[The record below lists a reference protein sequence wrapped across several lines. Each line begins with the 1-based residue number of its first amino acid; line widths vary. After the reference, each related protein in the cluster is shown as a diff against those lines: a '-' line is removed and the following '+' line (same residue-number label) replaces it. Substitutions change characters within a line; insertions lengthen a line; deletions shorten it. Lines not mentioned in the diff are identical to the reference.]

1 MRKMINKQIGVS
13 CLIALTLVVIVIVS
27 LFTLT
32 NVYAADS
39 YKHKDKDKEVGN
51 GLRVIIDL
59 VKEDIRD
66 HVLYDKYDGE
76 YYYKDVY
83 DPNLVVVKVTVGKGT
98 CWGDTDTWGY
108 RGRGVSKIYELYYDK
123 TIEYVFSKDAVKV
136 GQPFYVYIENL
147 DNEHNVC
154 YYGYNHKGKHP
165 EYVTAFVPI

>member
-13 CLIALTLVVIVIVS
+13 CLIGLTLVVVVIVS
-27 LFTLT
+27 LFSTT
-32 NVYAADS
+32 NIYAADS
-39 YKHKDKDKEVGN
+39 YKHKDK

-59 VKEDIRD
+59 VKEDISD

-98 CWGDTDTWGY
+98 CWEDTDGSDYHYYGY
-108 RGRGVSKIYELYYDK
+108 RGVSKIYELYYHK
-123 TIEYVFSKDAVKV
+123 TIEYVFSKGAVKV

-147 DNEHNVC
+147 ENERSVC
-154 YYGYNHKGKHP
+154 YDGYNHKGKQP
-165 EYVTAFVPI
+165 EYVTAFLPS